1 MRRPLYSARRNSV
14 SSPKRFSK
22 GRMGD
27 WVEGYGGRLFL
38 VLDSG
43 LLFGLFCGSLLESL
57 LGLLLVFVLGAAPW
71 VVPWTCSL
79 GSPCVVSWLRSSGRF
94 CFVRRVAVWVGLSLR
109 PGLSLSFAFGLLLG
123 LVWDPLLPA
132 PATTTQQ
139 LPARLHWVLGRN
151 ATAGPWS
158 PLGVSRVEGNGGR
171 LFLHPSS
178 LPPTSPPPLPRRRVQ
193 CSATLPPSPP
203 PPHSPPPKASAMLCH
218 PFIPPLP
225 HGCFP

>member
-22 GRMGD
+22 GKMGD

-38 VLDSG
+38 ALDSG

-109 PGLSLSFAFGLLLG
+109 LGLSLSFAFGLLLG

-171 LFLHPSS
+171 LILVLGSGLLFGLFFGS
-178 LPPTSPPPLPRRRVQ
+178 LLELLLELLLVFVLGAAPGAGGVVETPPGG
-193 CSATLPPSPP
+193 
-203 PPHSPPPKASAMLCH
+203 HH
-218 PFIPPLP
+218 
-225 HGCFP
+225 